1 MGRGTDQMTRN
12 ASHILHRRIEDDQES
27 QLQVHLATICA
38 KIAEEVYDARQ
49 RSGLTQTALAI
60 LIGTSQSAIARVED
74 ADYDGHSIKTIAKIA
89 VALELDVAVK
99 FLDNDY
105 QPIDF
110 EVTAGDLEVPR
121 TSAASSEES
130 FVIIESSTY
139 GEKEIQQK
147 IQAV

>member
-1 MGRGTDQMTRN
+1 MTRN

-27 QLQVHLATICA
+27 QLQVQLATICA
-38 KIAEEVYDARQ
+38 KIAEEVYDAR
-49 RSGLTQTALAI
+49 RRRGMTQAALAT

-89 VALELDVAVK
+89 VALALDVAVK
-99 FLDNDY
+99 FRDNDY

-110 EVTAGDLEVPR
+110 DVTAGDLEVTR
-121 TSAASSEES
+121 TSVASSEES
-130 FVIIESSTY
+130 IVIIESSTY
-139 GEKEIQQK
+139 GEKEIQQE

>member
-1 MGRGTDQMTRN
+1 MTRN

-27 QLQVHLATICA
+27 QLQVQLATICA

-49 RSGLTQTALAI
+49 RSGMTQAALAT

-99 FLDNDY
+99 FRDNDY

-110 EVTAGDLEVPR
+110 DVTAGDLEVPR
-121 TSAASSEES
+121 TSLASSEES